1 MKRLKYAEI
10 LSTRQT
16 ILASALSLCLPYAA
30 WATLPDTGQNSCYD
44 VDNNVIA
51 CPAEGESLY
60 GQDAQYMAPAPSY
73 TDNNDGTIT
82 DNITHLIWQ
91 QDPDTN
97 GDGVIDAND
106 KKTYEEV
113 LAGADALNTQALGGC
128 TQWRVPTIKEL
139 YSLIDFNGVTG
150 ISADYMTLPDDSVLY
165 IDTTYFEFDYG
176 DIANG
181 DRYIDAQY
189 WSSTDYVSTLMNGLQ
204 GNFGVNFVD
213 GRIKGYGAEPDN
225 MRYVRYV
232 CGDSGYGVNKFV
244 DNGDET
250 ITDNPSNLMW
260 LQNDSGAFET
270 GYTNDYA
277 PAGSLNWEHA
287 LAWCEGLDFSG
298 YTDWRLPHAKELHSI
313 VDYSRSPDATNSA
326 AIDPVFNAT
335 RLENGIN
342 NSGVAN
348 YPYYWTST
356 SHLNGRLG
364 FAVYVAFGEA
374 RGYLNGQLL
383 DVHGAGAQR
392 SDPKTGDPTEYPEG
406 HGPQGDVIGIYN
418 FARCVRDVT
427 TDNTTE
433 PTTNGSS
440 EPTTEPS
447 SEPGAA
453 GEQGN
458 TAIANTVPEASNVV
472 IVGTLQVG
480 ALLTGNYTFSDADD
494 DPENTSVFQWYRAD
508 DAQGTNM
515 GAIAGATATT
525 YRLAAADANSAIKF
539 CVMPSDGKLTVVPAS
554 EHKNWAELSA
564 EAQTAAAQLGYDQAY
579 WDDTET
585 ATASPNAS
593 TPQVRQPAAGAD
605 LETFWNDFDWAD
617 LTETEQTLWGQL
629 GWDEISWDQY
639 GQIALG
645 KQSCSEWSI
654 AITPETA
661 TGTDTPTE
669 TSSPVITTTV
679 LPTVMCPSTGS
690 NTLVGICKVQG
701 QEFTDLTLTE
711 EGNLSGA
718 TLSGLINN
726 GGWISNAT
734 ITEGSV
740 VSGGTLTGFIT
751 NNGTL
756 VDITF
761 RGAAIEGGL
770 LMGMIANKRNGLI
783 RNVSLAANAHLT
795 GGTLQG
801 TIEGDCTAPALLEQL
816 TIDEDSEVSCVT
828 LGENVVVVPGAQ
840 VQEEGMAT
848 PGSALTELAE
858 LGQAIATDKT
868 GEQLDSTTT
877 FRGGSA
883 VNGGEFKKVTTL
895 QRLEDTVHLQ
905 GVIAVDPEDSGQ
917 TVALVVYATY
927 QPTPEDEAVYLMVG
941 ENRGYYLWDQD
952 IAHLMAFENAVT
964 LGETQ
969 LVDIYQGVLLYTGT
983 LEVNLGYRKPNGMV
997 VLSSEPISITVA
1009 D

>member
-1 MKRLKYAEI
+1 MKRLKYTAI

-16 ILASALSLCLPYAA
+16 MLASALSLCLPYAA

-44 VDNNVIA
+44 VNNNAIA

-82 DNITHLIWQ
+82 DNITGLTWQ
-91 QDPDTN
+91 KDPDTN
-97 GDGVIDAND
+97 GDGVINAND

-113 LAGADALNTQALGGC
+113 LAGAEALNTQALGGC

-150 ISADYMTLPDDSVLY
+150 ISADYMTVPDDSVLY

-176 DIANG
+176 DTANG

-213 GRIKGYGAEPDN
+213 GRIKGYGAEPGN
-225 MRYVRYV
+225 IRYVRYV
-232 CGDSGYGVNKFV
+232 CGDSGYGVNEFV

-250 ITDNPSNLMW
+250 ITDNYSNLMW

-277 PAGSLNWEHA
+277 PAGSLNWEEA
-287 LAWCEGLDFSG
+287 LAWCEGLDFGG
-298 YTDWRLPHAKELHSI
+298 YTDWRLPNAKELHSI
-313 VDYSRSPDATNSA
+313 VDYSRSPDTTDSA
-326 AIDPVFNAT
+326 AIDPLFNAT
-335 RLENGIN
+335 RLETGIN

-356 SHLNGRLG
+356 SHLNGLIG

-374 RGYLNGQLL
+374 RGYINGQLL

-392 SDPKTGDPTEYPEG
+392 SDPKTGDPTEYSEG
-406 HGPQGDVIGIYN
+406 HGPQGDVVGIYN

-427 TDNTTE
+427 TDNTPEPPTDGTTE
-433 PTTNGSS
+433 PTNGTSEPPTDDTTEPTS
-440 EPTTEPS
+440 EPTTEPGTAQPT
-447 SEPGAA
+447 E

-458 TAIANTVPEASNVV
+458 TVVANTVPEASNVV

-480 ALLTGNYTFSDADD
+480 ALLTGNYTFSDADG
-494 DPENTSVFQWYRAD
+494 DPENASVFQWYRAD
-508 DAQGTNM
+508 DAQGSNM
-515 GAIAGATATT
+515 RAIAGATVTT
-525 YRLAAADANSAIKF
+525 YRLVAADANSAIKF
-539 CVMPSDGKLTVVPAS
+539 CVMPSDGKLTAVPAS
-554 EHKNWAELSA
+554 EHKDWAELSA
-564 EAQTAAAQLGYDQAY
+564 EEQTAAAQLGYDQAY

-593 TPQVRQPAAGAD
+593 TPQVRQPAAGED
-605 LETFWNDFDWAD
+605 LETFWNGFDWAD
-617 LTETEQTLWGQL
+617 LTDTERSLWGQL
-629 GWDEISWDQY
+629 GWDETSWDGYEQV
-639 GQIALG
+639 ALG
-645 KQSCSEWSI
+645 EQSCSEWSK
-654 AITPETA
+654 AITPETT
-661 TGTDTPTE
+661 TGTATPTV
-669 TSSPVITTTV
+669 TFSPVVTTTV

-690 NTLVGICKVQG
+690 HTLVGICKVQG

-718 TLSGLINN
+718 TLSGHINN

-734 ITEGSV
+734 ITAGSV
-740 VSGGTLTGFIT
+740 VTGGTLTGFIT

-770 LMGMIANKRNGLI
+770 LKGMIANKRNGLI
-783 RNVSLAANAHLT
+783 RNVSLAANAHLI

-801 TIEGDCTAPALLEQL
+801 NIQGDCTAPALLEQV
-816 TIDEDSEVSCVT
+816 TIDEDS
-828 LGENVVVVPGAQ
+828 
-840 VQEEGMAT
+840 
-848 PGSALTELAE
+848 
-858 LGQAIATDKT
+858 
-868 GEQLDSTTT
+868 
-877 FRGGSA
+877 
-883 VNGGEFKKVTTL
+883 
-895 QRLEDTVHLQ
+895 
-905 GVIAVDPEDSGQ
+905 
-917 TVALVVYATY
+917 
-927 QPTPEDEAVYLMVG
+927 
-941 ENRGYYLWDQD
+941 
-952 IAHLMAFENAVT
+952 
-964 LGETQ
+964 
-969 LVDIYQGVLLYTGT
+969 
-983 LEVNLGYRKPNGMV
+983 
-997 VLSSEPISITVA
+997 
-1009 D
+1009 